1 MDGGVILMEEV
12 CFGKVGI
19 DDIKIGRVLDVSL
32 RGDKRVVVILVLDI
46 EIGVVDR
53 LVVSLGVLVV

>member
-12 CFGKVGI
+12 CFGNVGI